1 MTNAGSSVEVV
12 CNFRYNILDS
22 YHELYVEHC
31 RYSQL
36 DWPMTAEHYYVLAI
50 AMFTCGVV
58 GLLVRKNII
67 IVLMAIELMLNAVNL
82 VFVAASQQH
91 GSLDGQV
98 VVFFVITIAA
108 CEATVGLAMV
118 IALFRKFGT
127 IDTDFYRLL
136 RG

>member
-1 MTNAGSSVEVV
+1 MTV
-12 CNFRYNILDS
+12 
-22 YHELYVEHC
+22 
-31 RYSQL
+31 
-36 DWPMTAEHYYVLAI
+36 EHYYALAI

-91 GSLDGQV
+91 SSLDGQV

-118 IALFRKFGT
+118 IALFRKHGT
-127 IDTDFYRLL
+127 IETDFYRLL

>member
-1 MTNAGSSVEVV
+1 MTV
-12 CNFRYNILDS
+12 
-22 YHELYVEHC
+22 
-31 RYSQL
+31 
-36 DWPMTAEHYYVLAI
+36 EHYYVLAI
-50 AMFTCGVV
+50 AMFACGVI